1 MGLIN
6 IADNNE
12 MVNGDT
18 IFNGIA
24 NNLSPIIAALI
35 SGVIVGLGALIA
47 WKTYKN
53 TRESTPPE
61 LLKLDKWT
69 DSAKKIIEIE
79 EKGNNQLLSSTTMDE
94 LKESINIYVQRALWE
109 SSLIK
114 SGAPKAI
121 QRRLSNKYPSEN
133 LGKNTG
139 EIIPGKLIYILC
151 RIIVLLVWFLGSFI
165 LSILFAAFVSVLF
178 LKLTNQNI
186 SIDHN

>member
-69 DSAKKIIEIE
+69 DSTKKIIELE
-79 EKGNNQLLSSTTMDE
+79 EK
-94 LKESINIYVQRALWE
+94 A
-109 SSLIK
+109 
-114 SGAPKAI
+114 
-121 QRRLSNKYPSEN
+121 
-133 LGKNTG
+133 
-139 EIIPGKLIYILC
+139 EIE
-151 RIIVLLVWFLGSFI
+151 F
-165 LSILFAAFVSVLF
+165 
-178 LKLTNQNI
+178 
-186 SIDHN
+186 